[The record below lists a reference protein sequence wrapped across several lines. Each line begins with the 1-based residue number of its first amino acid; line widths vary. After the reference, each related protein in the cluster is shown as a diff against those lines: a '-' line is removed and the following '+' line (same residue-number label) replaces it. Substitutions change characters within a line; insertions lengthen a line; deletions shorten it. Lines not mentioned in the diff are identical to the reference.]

1 MVLMNTQEYLIQSSY
16 ITTRTSLPLFTEEY
30 HYSRHPKEAAHSHEF
45 LEIGI
50 ILSGQ
55 VIHHTKEESSLL
67 TPGCV
72 YCIPI
77 GQKHALESDREFTI
91 RNLYLLPKILLTEAS
106 GENTPI
112 LLQDFFLYYTEYR
125 KKQITYNTLSPD
137 LLSSVRMLFQSYD
150 NTPLCD
156 PLLDSFR
163 YHCLFNILLIL
174 CSSFRFLT

>member
-1 MVLMNTQEYLIQSSY
+1 MKLPFRPVIMELMNTQEYLIQSSY

-91 RNLYLLPKILLTEAS
+91 RNL
-106 GENTPI
+106 
-112 LLQDFFLYYTEYR
+112 
-125 KKQITYNTLSPD
+125 
-137 LLSSVRMLFQSYD
+137 
-150 NTPLCD
+150 
-156 PLLDSFR
+156 
-163 YHCLFNILLIL
+163 
-174 CSSFRFLT
+174 

>member
-1 MVLMNTQEYLIQSSY
+1 MCKIWTFFLKLPFRPVIMELMNTQEYLIQSSY

-112 LLQDFFLYYTEYR
+112 LLQDFSCTIPNTGKNRLPIIPFLR
-125 KKQITYNTLSPD
+125 ICSP
-137 LLSSVRMLFQSYD
+137 
-150 NTPLCD
+150 P
-156 PLLDSFR
+156 
-163 YHCLFNILLIL
+163 
-174 CSSFRFLT
+174 